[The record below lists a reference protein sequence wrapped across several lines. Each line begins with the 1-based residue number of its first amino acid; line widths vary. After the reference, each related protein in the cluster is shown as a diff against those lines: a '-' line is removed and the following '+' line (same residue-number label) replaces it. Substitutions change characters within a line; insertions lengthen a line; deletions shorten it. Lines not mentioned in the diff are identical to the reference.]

1 MVELQ
6 AGDESSSQPAEA
18 MELFVSYHDLFD
30 QLERVYQVRPP
41 DQFQTLLQARLPKF
55 RSCGA
60 RFPGKKDAGRAAL
73 QQDSVQIDGIS
84 VSITEAQRDL
94 AFTISDRFDLDEKDA
109 YILLRTFLNSEHR
122 SLHSLARKDQ
132 GEVQEFLDAFTV
144 FFFEEQLAVIRCI
157 SALLRISEDTHNAL
171 YQVSL
176 DILDKLADEQFAT
189 QLLHWFEEETQAEIP
204 SKISNDPRYSSLWA
218 RQALCKQLALLEVV
232 FLMYYG
238 RLQPTCAFLQTMLM
252 TIKKTQFGQIQAAAG
267 FLSIEST
274 LLVDCVAHQL
284 LFLAMECLNLE
295 DVLDPFDPDAHHEHD
310 PALAPYLANPQ
321 GIDPLLEILDGAGS
335 LVWYSPILLGFALV
349 LRRMEERL
357 EYIPDD
363 QLAKAIAV
371 HDQGPP
377 MWRRLAQGAMDPSM
391 ELFGV
396 MHAMLASPLLGR
408 KQSAV
413 LGASDLSALAYRA
426 VFKGILL
433 SITELVQPEYLPNFD
448 VLVYLYAATFGAGQ
462 NELATD
468 AAEGIASLCLQ
479 YWTSDILH
487 PTRASTLTTARRR
500 FPASFR
506 PLVQMAY
513 ALSGNATQD
522 SLNDSPSDAIV
533 AETSA
538 AAMDYLAEL
547 PTLALIL
554 PSSGASGL
562 APYEILS
569 SSELDGVQY
578 RLRRPLPVAC
588 TDVVLPVGTHGTLIS
603 PLESSP
609 NIVLWH
615 LPRPVSAWQIF
626 KDVLQ
631 MYVMT
636 SAAKPSQKSFA
647 DASWDALPA
656 PPMHLSALSPDCVD
670 NDWDLVADIA
680 ESFCAVMGADH
691 GLAAALVAHLDETQS
706 DDQQYPTPK
715 PSLVVIA
722 IHMLHTGLALPVIP
736 KRMVCAAYRMLR
748 LLLPLDPNEVW
759 QRIRSSNLLIGS
771 AKSLSLR
778 LADEALQ
785 CTTFHWSSLLAAE
798 VKSCEFN
805 GLLSLLDLVSA
816 MVDEYH
822 GALYTDTPDLLTIK
836 SQILTRVMH
845 WIVDAIWLE
854 YQSWEY
860 AAVRD
865 KSEIGLRCAGI
876 FTKLCQESSDASRK
890 APLSLLTDDLF
901 GSQCP
906 ESRLGPLVMT
916 FALGHQQISAL
927 YTAGH
932 TYDAR
937 LAEENI
943 SSHLQFAI
951 ALLQRQIRSLL
962 RGDLQQES
970 RTIPST
976 FSKLFFRKAQV
987 AFSNESRERRTF
999 ASLLTQYIY
1008 APMPV
1013 NVSCMAA
1020 DLITTLCTPSLYG
1033 SESRFSFA
1041 ASMGSTYQL
1050 EHCVSQWRKILQN
1063 TQSDIYLRVAIWR
1076 LLSALA
1082 DSQPALATLFYT
1094 GTHHTG
1100 PLPHSDTQ
1108 HTPDLNHKKADA
1120 TVLNTAVQLAMDCQQ
1135 LWDDSPILLDA
1146 VLQFLNTASAHASE
1160 HVGSVRSIH
1169 ANRSLN
1175 EKLLKIVML
1184 PTESVPSTP
1193 ASQAAVTEAPI
1204 SLAHAEEE
1212 VCSYAYQVRS
1222 QARILLLFQSV
1233 AQQSSKSDSASMLP
1247 SLLADHDTFVTLIT
1261 NAFKDPDEVPHVL
1274 EEHLMALVPNVPLSE
1289 LRKPVHCDAFDPNR
1303 VYGTS
1308 YVFDQSAYV
1317 AKLQSDPADIRHD
1330 ASVLIASVS
1339 LAWSILDAQAVRQA
1353 AWVDYLGSSAGRLG
1367 GSESSAMS
1375 SASESKT
1382 DVSKTLLDTVQEI
1395 LTQAANVAS
1404 DAPAATLVVRM
1415 QLASILLAAAYTN
1428 GKRHNLPGA
1437 LEKVA
1442 AVYEQPAYTQQ
1453 LASLMAPL
1461 AELGLTASNAVRQM
1475 ARSNEAIPALFH
1487 AVLQRTID
1495 RLTALVQSVA
1505 LYKPSSSDAA
1515 LADAEMQVLVAA
1527 MQQIV
1532 QLPNLTNTWVELL
1545 RGSQL
1550 LMGCADLITRA
1561 PAVPN
1566 SGSAWALPYV
1576 LYLDPVLQ
1584 LCASLAAQPAS
1595 CELVAQSGIVLALL
1609 NNCLS
1614 TQLEQGSLTATLPSG
1629 DANPLHSHWLL
1640 MLQIVTS
1647 LAITLP
1653 KTYDVV
1659 GAHFVAS
1666 DATAFVQLYAS
1677 QLRGTW
1683 SFSLPEPS
1691 TSLSSAPALDVAQLH
1706 EYLGVLRM
1714 FYAMNRAK
1722 ARSYMLPLQDELR
1735 SRLPWLLHQL
1745 AYLYMH
1751 PNELCILLGLDNIYQ
1766 SNGAD
1771 SNTNSSQPGSASES
1785 QGGSMLGIAK
1795 CILFDAIATLLALL
1809 WDLSQAAVVLSE
1821 DFEVWPSL
1829 PALISPTL
1837 RSLPSEPASLG
1848 TLLELAS
1855 TLTEV
1860 ARSSKH
1866 DSSRHGQIINAFVQ
1880 SIGLC
1885 ATQAVLWAR
1894 GSLPWDASEEH
1905 RASVTSAQT
1914 EIAAGLGR
1922 DVDAAIRAA
1931 SEVCKQKEAPLLD
1944 ALRRF
1949 SKQYLGPARS
1959 D

>member
-6 AGDESSSQPAEA
+6 AGDESSSQPAET

-41 DQFQTLLQARLPKF
+41 DQFQTLLQARLPQF
-55 RSCGA
+55 QACGA
-60 RFPGKKDAGRAAL
+60 RLPAKNDAGRTAL
-73 QQDSVQIDGIS
+73 QRDSIQIDGIS
-84 VSITEAQRDL
+84 VSVTEAQRDL
-94 AFTISDRFDLDEKDA
+94 ALMISDRFDLDEKLA
-109 YILLRTFLNSEHR
+109 YISLRTFLNSEHR

-144 FFFEEQLAVIRCI
+144 FFLEEQLAVIRCI
-157 SALLRISEDTHNAL
+157 SALLRICEDTHNAL

-189 QLLHWFEEETQAEIP
+189 QLLHWFEEESQVELP
-204 SKISNDPRYSSLWA
+204 FKISTDPRYSSLWA

-252 TIKKTQFGQIQAAAG
+252 TIKKTHFGQIQAAAG
-267 FLSIEST
+267 FLNIEST
-274 LLVDCVAHQL
+274 LLVDCVSHQL

-310 PALAPYLANPQ
+310 SALAPYLADPQ
-321 GIDPLLEILDGAGS
+321 GIDPLLEILDGAGF
-335 LVWYSPILLGFALV
+335 LVWYSPILLGFALI
-349 LRRMEERL
+349 LRRIEERL
-357 EYIPDD
+357 EYIPND
-363 QLAKAIAV
+363 QLAKATAV

-396 MHAMLASPLLGR
+396 MQAMLASPLLGR

-433 SITELVQPEYLPNFD
+433 SVTELVQPEYLPNFD
-448 VLVYLYAATFGAGQ
+448 ALVYLYVATFGAGQ

-522 SLNDSPSDAIV
+522 SLNDSPSDTIA

-538 AAMDYLAEL
+538 ATMDYLAEL

-569 SSELDGVQY
+569 SNELDGVQY
-578 RLRRPLPVAC
+578 GLRRPLPVAC
-588 TDVVLPVGTHGTLIS
+588 TDVVLPAGTQGTLIS
-603 PLESSP
+603 PLGSSP
-609 NIVLWH
+609 SVVLWH
-615 LPRPVSAWQIF
+615 LPTPVSAWRILR
-626 KDVLQ
+626 DVLQ
-631 MYVMT
+631 LYVMP
-636 SAAKPSQKSFA
+636 SAAKPGLKSFA

-656 PPMHLSALSPDCVD
+656 PPMQLSALSPDCAE
-670 NDWDLVADIA
+670 NDWNVVADIA

-706 DDQQYPTPK
+706 ENQQYPTPR
-715 PSLVVIA
+715 PSLVMIA
-722 IHMLHTGLALPVIP
+722 IHMLHTSLALPVIP
-736 KRMVCAAYRMLR
+736 TRMVCAAYRMLR
-748 LLLPLDPNEVW
+748 LLLALDSNEVW

-771 AKSLSLR
+771 AKSVSLR

-785 CTTFHWSSLLAAE
+785 GTTFHWSSLLDAE
-798 VKSCEFN
+798 VKSSQFD
-805 GLLSLLDLVSA
+805 GLLSLLDLVAA

-860 AAVRD
+860 AAARD
-865 KSEIGLRCAGI
+865 KYEIGLRCARL
-876 FTKLCQESSDASRK
+876 FTKLCEESSEASFRT
-890 APLSLLTDDLF
+890 PLSLLTDDLF
-901 GSQCP
+901 GSQCL
-906 ESRLGPLVMT
+906 ESRLGPLLTT
-916 FALGHQQISAL
+916 FASGHHQISAL

-951 ALLQRQIRSLL
+951 SLLQRQIRSLQ
-962 RGDLQQES
+962 RDDLQQES
-970 RTIPST
+970 RSTPST
-976 FSKLFFRKAQV
+976 FSKLFFRKAHV
-987 AFSNESRERRTF
+987 AVSNESRERRTF

-1020 DLITTLCTPSLYG
+1020 DLITTLCTPSMYG

-1041 ASMGSTYQL
+1041 ASMGSTYEL
-1050 EHCVSQWRKILQN
+1050 EHCVGQWQKILQN
-1063 TQSDIYLRVAIWR
+1063 TQSDTYLRVAIWR

-1100 PLPHSDTQ
+1100 PLRDSDTQ
-1108 HTPDLNHKKADA
+1108 HTPDLNRKKPDA
-1120 TVLNTAVQLAMDCQQ
+1120 TVLHTAVQLAMDCEE
-1135 LWDDSPILLDA
+1135 LWDESPISLDA

-1160 HVGSVRSIH
+1160 HVGSVRSIYS
-1169 ANRSLN
+1169 NQSLN
-1175 EKLLKIVML
+1175 ERLLKIVML
-1184 PTESVPSTP
+1184 PTDSVPYTP
-1193 ASQAAVTEAPI
+1193 ASQAALTEAPI

-1212 VCSYAYQVRS
+1212 VCSYAYRVRS
-1222 QARILLLFQSV
+1222 QARILILFLSI
-1233 AQQSSKSDSASMLP
+1233 AQVSSKSESTNMLQ
-1247 SLLADHDTFVTLIT
+1247 SLVADHDTFVKLIT

-1274 EEHLMALVPNVPLSE
+1274 EEHLMALVPNVPLSQ

-1317 AKLQSDPADIRHD
+1317 AKLQTDPADIRHD
-1330 ASVLIASVS
+1330 ASVLIASTS

-1353 AWVDYLGSSAGRLG
+1353 AWVDYLGYPAARLG
-1367 GSESSAMS
+1367 GSNPSAIS
-1375 SASESKT
+1375 SASGSKS
-1382 DVSKTLLDTVQEI
+1382 DLAKTLLHCTQEI
-1395 LTQAANVAS
+1395 LTQAANVAY

-1428 GKRHNLPGA
+1428 DNHQNFSESI
-1437 LEKVA
+1437 EKLA
-1442 AVYEQPAYTQQ
+1442 AVYEHPAYTHE
-1453 LASLMAPL
+1453 LASLMTPL
-1461 AELGLTASNAVRQM
+1461 AELCLTASAVVRKIAQSNQVVPVSFNAVL
-1475 ARSNEAIPALFH
+1475 S
-1487 AVLQRTID
+1487 RTIH

-1505 LYKPSSSDAA
+1505 LYKPKSPEAA

-1527 MQQIV
+1527 MQRIV
-1532 QLPNLTNTWVELL
+1532 HLPNLTNTWIEQL

-1550 LMGCADLITRA
+1550 LLGCANLITQA

-1576 LYLDPVLQ
+1576 LYLDPILQ
-1584 LCASLAAQPAS
+1584 LCACLAAHPAS

-1614 TQLEQGSLTATLPSG
+1614 TQLEQGSLNATLPSG
-1629 DANPLHSHWLL
+1629 DANPLHLHWLL

-1647 LAITLP
+1647 LANTLP
-1653 KTYDVV
+1653 KIYDVL

-1666 DATAFVQLYAS
+1666 DASAFVQLYAC
-1677 QLRGTW
+1677 QLRRTW
-1683 SFSLPEPS
+1683 TFSLPEPS
-1691 TSLSSAPALDVAQLH
+1691 TSFPSAPALDTAQLH
-1706 EYLGVLRM
+1706 EYLGVLRL
-1714 FYAMNRAK
+1714 FYAMDRAK
-1722 ARSYMLPLQDELR
+1722 ARSSLLPLQDELR

-1751 PNELCILLGLDNIYQ
+1751 PNELSTLLGLDSTDQ
-1766 SNGAD
+1766 LNGAD
-1771 SNTNSSQPGSASES
+1771 SNTHNSEPNSASES
-1785 QGGSMLGIAK
+1785 DRGSMLKIAK
-1795 CILFDAIATLLALL
+1795 RVLIDAIATLLALL
-1809 WDLSQAAVVLSE
+1809 WEVSEAAVVLSE
-1821 DFEVWPSL
+1821 DPEEWPSL

-1837 RSLPSEPASLG
+1837 RTLPSEPASLG

-1855 TLTEV
+1855 TFTEV
-1860 ARSSKH
+1860 VRISND
-1866 DSSRHGQIINAFVQ
+1866 DSGRHGQIINALVQ
-1880 SIGLC
+1880 CIGLC

-1905 RASVTSAQT
+1905 RNSVSSAQT

-1949 SKQYLGPARS
+1949 SKRCLGPAHS